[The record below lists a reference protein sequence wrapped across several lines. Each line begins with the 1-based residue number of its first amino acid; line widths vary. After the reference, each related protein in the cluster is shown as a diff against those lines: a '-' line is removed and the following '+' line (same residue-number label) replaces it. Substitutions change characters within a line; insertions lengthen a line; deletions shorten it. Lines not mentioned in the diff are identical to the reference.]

1 MSRPAEKV
9 SLLGTGAT
17 KYDDAEKSRLKKTVI
32 RRRGYWHAF
41 HQGLLDYSPAY
52 LQAYLDFHEP
62 PFTSGRLGEKLCEFI
77 YIAVDAAV
85 SHLFAPGAEMHIK
98 KVLTLGASPEEVI
111 EVIELAMMAA
121 HSSHTAG
128 LPILVEELERA
139 GLCSEELQRP
149 LTPNE
154 TERKQRYIAT
164 TGSWPAGGDALFRFA
179 PEFVEGFLAYG
190 EIPFGSGPLPER
202 SKQLILISVYAS
214 PVAPQPGPLRQHI
227 RRALEVGV
235 SPQEISDAM
244 QLSSGIAIHTCVAAI
259 PMLVAAASQ
268 EAAKPPG

>member
-1 MSRPAEKV
+1 
-9 SLLGTGAT
+9 
-17 KYDDAEKSRLKKTVI
+17 
-32 RRRGYWHAF
+32 
-41 HQGLLDYSPAY
+41 
-52 LQAYLDFHEP
+52 
-62 PFTSGRLGEKLCEFI
+62 
-77 YIAVDAAV
+77 
-85 SHLFAPGAEMHIK
+85 MHIK

-121 HSSHTAG
+121 HSTHTAG

-149 LTPNE
+149 LTPSE
-154 TERKQRYIAT
+154 TTRKQRYIAT
-164 TGSWPAGGDALFRFA
+164 TGSWPEGGDALFRFA
-179 PEFVEGFLAYG
+179 PAFVEGFLAYG

-214 PVAPQPGPLRQHI
+214 PVAPQPRPLRQHI

-244 QLSSGIAIHTCVAAI
+244 QLSSGIAIHTCVSAI

-268 EAAKPPG
+268 ETVKPPG